1 MTGRKITVLGIG
13 NLLLKDEGVGIH
25 VIEALKKEPLP
36 ENVELVDGAVAGFD
50 LLPIVESCDKL
61 IVVDAIKTS
70 ESPGTIYKFD
80 PQHIDVKKDANVS
93 LHDMDFF
100 QVLEFAKKHKRL
112 PLTQMIA
119 IVPKEI
125 ELGMDLTP
133 ELKKKMPE
141 IVALVKEEINSK
153 TI

>member
-1 MTGRKITVLGIG
+1 MSGRKITVLGIG

-25 VIEALKKEPLP
+25 AINALKKEMLP
-36 ENVELVDGAVAGFD
+36 KNVELVDGGVAGFD

-61 IVVDAIKTS
+61 IVIDAIKTS
-70 ESPGTIYKFD
+70 DAPGTIYKFD
-80 PQHIDVKKDANVS
+80 PQHIDIQKDANIS

-119 IVPKEI
+119 VVPKEI
-125 ELGMDLTP
+125 EAGMDLTP
-133 ELKKKMPE
+133 ELQEKIPE
-141 IVALVKEEINSK
+141 IVALIKEEINSK
-153 TI
+153 AV